1 MKKFK
6 KLIPALA
13 MLLVSA
19 TAMSSATFAWFSM
32 NKEVSATSMEVRAV
46 AEQGLL
52 INEVQAA
59 NDTNWDSE
67 ATAKQTASTDASL
80 LYPASTADGSTWY
93 HAASTKSNSAA
104 AATPGSKSG
113 DIIGNY
119 ETLSGLTAITAMS
132 KSATAG
138 SEAKRETMGT
148 AADAPAGYYVHYEYY
163 LKSSGQEITL
173 KNEASGDQ
181 YVSIKEVTATATPAA
196 STGSTNLNKS
206 LRVGIKMNSVF
217 YIYAPVTGYTATYY
231 VNASSTA
238 TNAIAGTTVTPTD
251 LAKLPASDANG
262 AKVDVYIW
270 YEGEDA
276 NCMTDN
282 ALAAQLD
289 DIKVDIKFS
298 LDTKA

>member
-32 NKEVSATSMEVRAV
+32 NREVSATSMEVRAV
-46 AEQGLL
+46 AEQGIL
-52 INEVQAA
+52 INEVQTA

-67 ATAKQTASTDASL
+67 ATAKQAASADASL
-80 LYPASTADGSTWY
+80 LYPASTTDGSAWY
-93 HAASTKSNSAA
+93 HAASKKSNSAA
-104 AATPGSKSG
+104 AATSGTKSG
-113 DIIGNY
+113 DIIGDY

-138 SEAKRETMGT
+138 SEAKRETMGA
-148 AADAPAGYYVHYEYY
+148 AADAPAGYYVRYEYY

-181 YVSIKEVTATATPAA
+181 YVSVKSVTATATANEG
-196 STGSTNLNKS
+196 SGSTNLNKS
-206 LRVGIKMNSVF
+206 LRVGIKMNSAF

-251 LAKLPASDANG
+251 LAKLPAASADG
-262 AKVDVYIW
+262 AKVEVFIW

-282 ALAAQLD
+282 ATAAKLD
-289 DIKVDIKFS
+289 DIKVDIVFS
-298 LDTKA
+298 LDTRA